1 MMTLK
6 MSMYGNNSRLFT
18 TDTDSLMYE
27 IKAKDVYEDK
37 DKEMF
42 DFSNYSV
49 LSKYN
54 DSNKLVFGKVK
65 DETRGVAV
73 TIWWIEA
80 KYIFILSRW

>member
-80 KYIFILSRW
+80 KYIFILSR

>member
-1 MMTLK
+1 MTLK

>member
-1 MMTLK
+1 MTLK
-6 MSMYGNNSRLFT
+6 MSMYGSNSQLFT

-37 DKEMF
+37 DKELF

-54 DSNKLVFGKVK
+54 DSNKLVFGKMK
-65 DETRGVAV
+65 DETGGVAV

-80 KYIFILSRW
+80 KDIFILSR

>member
-1 MMTLK
+1 MTLK

-80 KYIFILSRW
+80 KYIFILSR

>member
-1 MMTLK
+1 
-6 MSMYGNNSRLFT
+6 MYGNNSRLFT

-80 KYIFILSRW
+80 KYIFILSR

>member
-1 MMTLK
+1 MTLK
-6 MSMYGNNSRLFT
+6 MSMYGSNSQLFT

-54 DSNKLVFGKVK
+54 DSNKLVFGKMK
-65 DETRGVAV
+65 DETGGVAV

-80 KYIFILSRW
+80 KDIFILSRW